1 MRCRLGHKTVA
12 VIMGWLC
19 GGVPLYTVLLH
30 TEMSFKRF
38 IAPPTPPNLD
48 FEPSLVLLSGQ
59 KEMAMYNL
67 LQWSPTIKNIVRY
80 L

>member
-30 TEMSFKRF
+30 TEMSFK
-38 IAPPTPPNLD
+38 TPPNLD

-67 LQWSPTIKNIVRY
+67 LQCSPTIKNIVRY